1 MSLGSSAGEDP
12 GGPPGLRE
20 GSAGWRSGNSVETGR
35 SRQRKPRQWKPG
47 WAVRAWVRS
56 AFDDLITTVFPGECK
71 VCEGPLTEAG
81 TVPLCATCVGRVRP
95 QTGLLCAICGEAMG
109 MEDERFAEGFS
120 REPPRCTPCRRAPPA
135 FNRAVAYGVYKG
147 ELRELI
153 HLFKYERVRSL
164 AGPLGGM
171 LARAVV
177 LLQEQMGSSEGRLL
191 VVAVPLFRAKERGR
205 GFNHAELLADAALR
219 DLRRRRPEW
228 KLRAAHGVLSRV
240 RETES
245 QFGLTPQARRA
256 NLRGAF
262 AVREANAVAG
272 RDVLLVDDIYTTG
285 ATARVCSQALRA
297 AGARS
302 ILVATVARAQVES
315 VALWDEEAGRSLPV
329 QGFGGF
335 GQVASETGGHR

>member
-20 GSAGWRSGNSVETGR
+20 GSAVWRSGNSVETGR

-47 WAVRAWVRS
+47 WVVRAWARS
-56 AFDDLITTVFPGECK
+56 ALDDLITTLFPGVCK
-71 VCEGPLTEAG
+71 VCEGPLVQAG
-81 TVPLCATCVGRVRP
+81 TVPLCATCAGRVRP

-120 REPPRCTPCRRAPPA
+120 REPPRCTPCRRVPPA
-135 FNRAVAYGVYKG
+135 FNRAVAYGVYEG

-177 LLQEQMGSSEGRLL
+177 LLQEQMGSSEGGLL
-191 VVAVPLFRAKERGR
+191 VVAVPLFRAKKRDR

-256 NLRGAF
+256 NLREAF
-262 AVREANAVAG
+262 AVRDANAVAG
-272 RDVLLVDDIYTTG
+272 RGVLLVDDIYTTG
-285 ATARVCSQALRA
+285 ATARVCAQALRG

-302 ILVATVARAQVES
+302 ILVATLARAQVES
-315 VALWDEEAGRSLPV
+315 VALWDGEAGRSLPV
-329 QGFGGF
+329 QEFGGF